1 MRKHSPKSPGCKFG
15 LQVGFFGGW
24 KAYFHLENID
34 CCAVSSVVEH
44 YLDTVGVG
52 GSKPPPRTIPPHGD
66 DSTSSDH
73 GFTQEPRAFLQSRT
87 NELRFQSRR
96 FSDTLKPPVEITFH
110 WWFQCITKSSAL
122 KSQ

>member
-52 GSKPPPRTIPPHGD
+52 GSKPPPRTIPPPRD
-66 DSTSSDH
+66 FSTNSDH
-73 GFTQEPRAFLQSRT
+73 GLTKEPRAFFHRGQGSSRS
-87 NELRFQSRR
+87 LRGRDRDAAVSKRWVVFNP
-96 FSDTLKPPVEITFH
+96 F
-110 WWFQCITKSSAL
+110 
-122 KSQ
+122 